1 MVIVSGVLAVND
13 VLKVNLQWQ
22 KKVLQMMFLRAT
34 VISFRKIQKLIMEIT
49 KLDNFS
55 FCYSLILTL
64 TTIDTQRFRIF
75 TLLTIFFFQ
84 KKLRYIFSNLESDK
98 DRVTDETV
106 AKELS
111 DAEQFSVEV
120 SFQ

>member
-84 KKLRYIFSNLESDK
+84 KKLRYFFSNLESDK

-120 SFQ
+120 SFL